1 MAGAL
6 AIYEEERLKN
16 LEYQSRPLA
25 NLGVVTARLHGVKQP
40 DTTWFNEYELI
51 QRKREANKYFS
62 PKLAKK
68 YVELHNDCI
77 IPAWVDE
84 MTDLD
89 KMKLAAIE

>member
-1 MAGAL
+1 M
-6 AIYEEERLKN
+6 
-16 LEYQSRPLA
+16 EYQSRPLA
-25 NLGVVTARLHGVKQP
+25 NLGVVTAKLHGVKKP
-40 DTTWFNEYELI
+40 ESTWFNEYELI

-62 PKLAKK
+62 PELAKK
-68 YVELHNDCI
+68 YVELHNGSI